1 MTSNGKHTAYAL
13 GFSFKR
19 WRDGALYKWSADGTG
34 IEIVGHSGSQE
45 KTKTWMALLPEQKL
59 GVVVMCNS
67 EYANPGKLA
76 ARLLKVVMPKD
87 TPPPGQ

>member
-1 MTSNGKHTAYAL
+1 
-13 GFSFKR
+13 
-19 WRDGALYKWSADGTG
+19 
-34 IEIVGHSGSQE
+34 
-45 KTKTWMALLPEQKL
+45 MALLPEQKL